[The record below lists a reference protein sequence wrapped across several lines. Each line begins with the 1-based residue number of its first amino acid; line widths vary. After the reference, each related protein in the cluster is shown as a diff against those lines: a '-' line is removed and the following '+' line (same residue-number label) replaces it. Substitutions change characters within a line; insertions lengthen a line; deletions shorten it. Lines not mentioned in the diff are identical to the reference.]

1 MNAGRHVRRLAAV
14 TVIGLIAATGC
25 SSSKQAATTPPS
37 QTVPATTS
45 SAPAVTG
52 QTIDLSGLDSG
63 LKQIDTEVSGAN
75 AGLNSTSE
83 GDVQTQ

>member
-1 MNAGRHVRRLAAV
+1 MNAGSYIRRLAAV
-14 TVIGLIAATGC
+14 AGIALIAATGC
-25 SSSKQAATTPPS
+25 STSKQAATTPPS
-37 QTVPATTS
+37 QNVPATSS

-52 QTIDLSGLDSG
+52 QTIDLTGLDGG

-83 GDVQTQ
+83 GDVQTR